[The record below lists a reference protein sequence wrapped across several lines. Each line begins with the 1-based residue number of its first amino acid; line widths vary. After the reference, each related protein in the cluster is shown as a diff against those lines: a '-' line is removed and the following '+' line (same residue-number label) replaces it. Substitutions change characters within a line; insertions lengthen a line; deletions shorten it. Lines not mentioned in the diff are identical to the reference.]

1 MTRAIRPLW
10 TIAAALW
17 IAACVAL
24 GGTSVGGAIGNAALQ
39 FGAVVIIL
47 AVLWRMPERPFARAE
62 IVLLALFGALVVW
75 LALTAIPLPP
85 EMWTALPGRAPVA
98 EGYRLLG
105 APLPW
110 LPIALEPDRLPRSA
124 LGLLP
129 VLATF
134 LLVRGLDEGEQRIAT
149 LALVGVAIVS
159 LILGGLQ
166 MAGGQDSPLRLYEI
180 TTRNAPV
187 GFFANGNHLGT
198 LLLVALPFAAG
209 ALHQRTRDRK
219 SDKRRGFSVAFAVI
233 ALALS
238 LGLLSARSMAG
249 VVLLIPALIGSVAVY
264 TADGSSA
271 LRGRR
276 LAAVAVGGV
285 ALGLAAFALLSSPA
299 IQAKFRDNTPGSRG
313 VATPTTLAAA
323 QDFLP
328 IGSGLGSFVQVYGG
342 YEPADLVTNV
352 WMNHAHN
359 DYAEA
364 FLELGLPGALL
375 IGGFLLWFLFF
386 AYVAWTDERCSNA
399 NARAASV
406 AILLLLA
413 HSAVDYPL
421 RTGAMSMVFALSC
434 ALLVAQCRTGIR
446 LFPTRAKVA
455 K

>member
-1 MTRAIRPLW
+1 MTRVVRRAW
-10 TIAAALW
+10 TIVTVLW
-17 IAACVAL
+17 IAACVVL
-24 GGTSVGGAIGNAALQ
+24 GGSSVGGAMGNAALQ
-39 FGAVVIIL
+39 FGAVAIIL

-62 IVLLALFGALVVW
+62 ILLLVLVGLLIVW
-75 LALTAIPLPP
+75 LALTAIPMPP
-85 EMWTALPGRAPVA
+85 EFWTALPGRAPVA

-105 APLPW
+105 TPLPW

-134 LLVRGLDEGEQRIAT
+134 LLVRGLDEGEQRLAT
-149 LALVGVAIVS
+149 LALVGIAVVS
-159 LILGGLQ
+159 LVLGALQ
-166 MAGGQDSPLRLYEI
+166 MAGGPDSPLRFYEV
-180 TTRNAPV
+180 TNRVAPV

-209 ALHQRTRDRK
+209 ALHKRARDPK
-219 SDKRRGFSVAFAVI
+219 SEKRRGYTIAFAVI
-233 ALALS
+233 ALLLS
-238 LGLLSARSMAG
+238 VGLISARSMAG
-249 VVLLIPALIGSVAVY
+249 VVLLVPALIGSVAVY
-264 TADGSSA
+264 AADGAAA

-276 LAAVAVGGV
+276 LAAVAALGV
-285 ALGLAAFALLSSPA
+285 MLGLAAFALLSSPTV
-299 IQAKFRDNTPGSRG
+299 QNKFRDTPGSRG

-328 IGSGLGSFVQVYGG
+328 IGSGLGSFVQVYGAH
-342 YEPADLVTNV
+342 EPADLVTPT

-364 FLELGLPGALL
+364 FLELGVPGALL
-375 IGGFLLWFLFF
+375 IAGFLIWFLCF
-386 AYVAWTDERCSNA
+386 AYAAWTDERCSNA

-421 RTGAMSMVFALSC
+421 RTGAMAMVFALAC
-434 ALLVAQCRTGIR
+434 ALLVAQCQTGMR
-446 LFPTRAKVA
+446 LFPKRKAGQ
-455 K
+455 